1 MSPANLSWDEYLPH
15 GGCCGVSMG
24 TNFPMGLPRLV
35 TVMPSPVAATSSMSL
50 RHFALNSE
58 ALIIRDSC
66 VAMLD
71 TNDSGDRETGGC
83 QSQFRHSVH
92 KVTMLLT
99 MIMAGRHRW
108 ISTNQTVGWLQS
120 LVGPQGY

>member
-1 MSPANLSWDEYLPH
+1 MTSPANLSWDEYLPH
-15 GGCCGVSMG
+15 GGRCGVSMG

-58 ALIIRDSC
+58 ALIVR
-66 VAMLD
+66 VACIVMLD
-71 TNDSGDRETGGC
+71 TNKPGDRDTSGW
-83 QSQFRHSVH
+83 QSQFRHSVY

-99 MIMAGRHRW
+99 MFHG
-108 ISTNQTVGWLQS
+108 
-120 LVGPQGY
+120 